1 MVDFEVSKEN
11 FIKEVEELIVKNFFL
26 EKKLILSKS

>member
-11 FIKEVEELIVKNFFL
+11 FIKEVEELIARNFFL